1 MLNTKSLTMLG
12 AATLVVAGVAALTMR
27 SRESSEH
34 TSGESAKLFP
44 DLERELN
51 DVATVTIKKKDGEYT
66 LKKNGD
72 AWGLVEKKDYAVD
85 VEPLRKTLIGLAE
98 ATEIEAKTADKDR
111 YAKLGVEDPD
121 AADSTS
127 TLITLKDAGGKVLAS
142 LVVGKAHEGKSFGS
156 NEHYVRKP
164 GEAQSWLV
172 KASLDLK
179 EKSVDWLD
187 KKILEVKRD
196 RVRSVEV
203 KHADGEIVH
212 VDREK
217 PEDTN
222 FTLQNIPDGKELTY
236 PTAAAGMSSALEWVN
251 FEDVVPANDV
261 DFKTAPGP
269 VCKFTTFD
277 GLTVT
282 VTTKDDKEKTYARF
296 EAAYEPPP
304 DTVGPKPEEK
314 KDEPSADKKDDKEGK
329 KAEKKSPD
337 EVKKEVADLNSKLAP
352 WVFVIPSYNKANFTK
367 HMSDLVKD
375 KAPPPP
381 PPGSQPAPNADG
393 KTGDGA
399 AKPPDKDVYQIPDNL
414 PPEIQK
420 QIREHQESLGHKTV
434 VVPAKSPAAPA
445 ADGKPTDGN
454 PADGKPADASTPEAK
469 PADVKPGDK
478 KPDEGKSSDPKPS
491 DDKPKDSQTPPHAR

>member
-1 MLNTKSLTMLG
+1 M
-12 AATLVVAGVAALTMR
+12 
-27 SRESSEH
+27 
-34 TSGESAKLFP
+34 
-44 DLERELN
+44 
-51 DVATVTIKKKDGEYT
+51 
-66 LKKNGD
+66 
-72 AWGLVEKKDYAVD
+72 
-85 VEPLRKTLIGLAE
+85 
-98 ATEIEAKTADKDR
+98 
-111 YAKLGVEDPD
+111 
-121 AADSTS
+121 
-127 TLITLKDAGGKVLAS
+127 
-142 LVVGKAHEGKSFGS
+142 
-156 NEHYVRKP
+156 RKP
-164 GEAQSWLV
+164 GGAQSWLV
-172 KASLDLK
+172 KANLDLK
-179 EKSVDWLD
+179 EKNVDWLD
-187 KKILEVKRD
+187 KKVLEVKRD

-203 KHADGEIVH
+203 KHTDGEVVH

-222 FTLQNIPDGKELTY
+222 FTLQNIPEGKDLTY
-236 PTAAAGMSSALEWVN
+236 PTAATGMSSALEWVN

-261 DFKTAPGP
+261 DFTASPGP

-277 GLTVT
+277 GLMIT

-329 KAEKKSPD
+329 KPEKKSPD
-337 EVKKEVADLNSKLAP
+337 EVKKEVADLNSKISP

-367 HMSDLVKD
+367 HMNDLVKD

-420 QIREHQESLGHKTV
+420 QIREHQESLGHKTM
-434 VVPAKSPAAPA
+434 VVPAKPPDSPAPDGKTPEGKP
-445 ADGKPTDGN
+445 ADGK

-469 PADVKPGDK
+469 PGEVKPGDK
-478 KPDEGKSSDPKPS
+478 KPDEGKSSDSKPD
-491 DDKPKDSQTPPHAR
+491 DDKPKDPPKSSRAS